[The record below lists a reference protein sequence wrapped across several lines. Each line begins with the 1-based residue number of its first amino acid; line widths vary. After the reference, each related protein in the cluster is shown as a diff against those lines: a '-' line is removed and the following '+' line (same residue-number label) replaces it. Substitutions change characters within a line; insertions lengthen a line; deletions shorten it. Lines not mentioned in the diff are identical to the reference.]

1 MCRAT
6 FPSPDQFKASKTA
19 VISKFKH
26 FQPLM
31 ESSELGTSMRAPD
44 GNKIKSMG
52 TICFHAFVF
61 PLFKCV
67 DDFVQEGALS
77 FILVAV
83 FSHFVGV
90 VKKGVFLVF
99 VEPFR
104 YDDSDF
110 DV

>member
-1 MCRAT
+1 
-6 FPSPDQFKASKTA
+6 
-19 VISKFKH
+19 
-26 FQPLM
+26 
-31 ESSELGTSMRAPD
+31 
-44 GNKIKSMG
+44 MG

-61 PLFKCV
+61 PLFECV
-67 DDFVQEGALS
+67 DDFVQEGALA
-77 FILVAV
+77 FILAAV